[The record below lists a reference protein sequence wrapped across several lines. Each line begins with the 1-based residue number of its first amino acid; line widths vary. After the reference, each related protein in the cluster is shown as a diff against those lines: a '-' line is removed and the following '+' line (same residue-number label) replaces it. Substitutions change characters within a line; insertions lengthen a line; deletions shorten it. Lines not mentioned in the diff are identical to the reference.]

1 MNDTDKRTKSQ
12 GFDNLNKKN
21 DPYKNI
27 FTGMYNEM
35 KLREKDEDTE
45 NLKEG
50 SFYYTFPKFF
60 SLVRSGGK
68 WDHKPTIRKYAPSFY
83 HKTEKSSVN
92 PEKPATV
99 FGTYLPGDKNYIYDY
114 DIWSNIHY
122 GYAGRMSGFKDS
134 TLNLGAQI
142 HDAAKGHSI
151 SDTFSDRNKDANAVK
166 LGIKLYDKYGAN
178 LKKETLEKE
187 IFENRASL
195 NRYPR
200 WELIE
205 KNHVVKQGET
215 VFTIA
220 MENNLAV
227 TEIFT
232 KNPAVNLFS
241 LDPGQIIILPS
252 PDEIRQLSPAEYLEI
267 LNSSTYLNGHGAEHD
282 ALVEK
287 MKAHF
292 EALQKNQ
299 SVIAQIIEKLS
310 ENADTPTGTV
320 YYVWETRED
329 DRVRPEHAAREGQ
342 VFKWS
347 DPPAGGNPGSEYGCR
362 CGAHAFDEKNYETE
376 QENYFTPQESD
387 TDEQAETAESADLTA
402 AAGDNAA

>member
-45 NLKEG
+45 NLKTSSALFSMG
-50 SFYYTFPKFF
+50 KFVT
-60 SLVRSGGK
+60 LVRSGGK

-83 HKTEKSSVN
+83 HKTERSSVN

-99 FGTYLPGDKNYIYDY
+99 LGTYLPGDKNYIYDY

-122 GYAGRMSGFKDS
+122 GYAGRMSGFKER
-134 TLNLGAQI
+134 TLNWGAKI

-151 SDTFSDRNKDANAVK
+151 SDTFSDRNKDANAVQ

-267 LNSSTYLNGHGAEHD
+267 LNSSTYLNGRGAEHD

-292 EALQKNQ
+292 EALQENQ

-376 QENYFTPQESD
+376 QENYFNPQESD

>member
-45 NLKEG
+45 NLKTSSALFSMG
-50 SFYYTFPKFF
+50 KFVT
-60 SLVRSGGK
+60 LVRSGGK

-83 HKTEKSSVN
+83 HKTERSSVN

-99 FGTYLPGDKNYIYDY
+99 LGTYLPGDKNYIYDY

-122 GYAGRMSGFKDS
+122 GYAGRMSGFKER
-134 TLNLGAQI
+134 TLNWGAKI

-151 SDTFSDRNKDANAVK
+151 SDTFSDRNKDANAVQ

-267 LNSSTYLNGHGAEHD
+267 LNSNAYLNGRGAEHD

-292 EALQKNQ
+292 EALQENQ

-376 QENYFTPQESD
+376 QENYFNPQESD

>member
-83 HKTEKSSVN
+83 HKTERSSVN

-99 FGTYLPGDKNYIYDY
+99 LGTYLPGDKNYIYDY

-122 GYAGRMSGFKDS
+122 GYAGRMSGFKER
-134 TLNLGAQI
+134 TLNWGAKI

-151 SDTFSDRNKDANAVK
+151 SDTFSDRNKDANAVQ

-241 LDPGQIIILPS
+241 LDPGQIVILPS

-267 LNSSTYLNGHGAEHD
+267 LNSSTYLNGRGAEHD

-292 EALQKNQ
+292 EALQENQ

-376 QENYFTPQESD
+376 QENYFNPQESD
-387 TDEQAETAESADLTA
+387 TDEQAETAESADLAA

>member
-83 HKTEKSSVN
+83 HKTERSSVN

-114 DIWSNIHY
+114 DVWSNIHY
-122 GYAGRMSGFKDS
+122 GYAGRMSGFKER
-134 TLNLGAQI
+134 TLNWGAKI

-151 SDTFSDRNKDANAVK
+151 SDTFSDRNKDANAVQ

-241 LDPGQIIILPS
+241 LDPEQIIILPS

-267 LNSSTYLNGHGAEHD
+267 LNSSTYLNGRGAEHD

-292 EALQKNQ
+292 EALQENQ

-376 QENYFTPQESD
+376 QENYFNPQESD
-387 TDEQAETAESADLTA
+387 TDEQAETAEADLTA

>member
-45 NLKEG
+45 NLKTSSALFSMG
-50 SFYYTFPKFF
+50 KFVT
-60 SLVRSGGK
+60 LVRSGGK

-83 HKTEKSSVN
+83 HKTERSSVN

-99 FGTYLPGDKNYIYDY
+99 LGTYLPGDKNYIYDY
-114 DIWSNIHY
+114 DVWSNIHY
-122 GYAGRMSGFKDS
+122 GYAGRMSGFKER
-134 TLNLGAQI
+134 TLNWGAKI

-205 KNHVVKQGET
+205 KNHIVKQGET

-241 LDPGQIIILPS
+241 LDPGQIVILPS

-267 LNSSTYLNGHGAEHD
+267 LNSSAYLSGRGAEHD

-292 EALQKNQ
+292 EALQENQ
-299 SVIAQIIEKLS
+299 SVIAQVIEKLS

>member
-83 HKTEKSSVN
+83 HKTERSSVN

-114 DIWSNIHY
+114 DVWSNIHY
-122 GYAGRMSGFKDS
+122 GYAGRMSGFKER
-134 TLNLGAQI
+134 TLNWGAKI
-142 HDAAKGHSI
+142 HDAAKDHSI
-151 SDTFSDRNKDANAVK
+151 SDTFSDRNKDANAVQ

-205 KNHVVKQGET
+205 KIMLLNKGKPSLPLPWK
-215 VFTIA
+215 TIWP
-220 MENNLAV
+220 LRK
-227 TEIFT
+227 F
-232 KNPAVNLFS
+232 
-241 LDPGQIIILPS
+241 LPK
-252 PDEIRQLSPAEYLEI
+252 IR
-267 LNSSTYLNGHGAEHD
+267 
-282 ALVEK
+282 
-287 MKAHF
+287 
-292 EALQKNQ
+292 
-299 SVIAQIIEKLS
+299 
-310 ENADTPTGTV
+310 
-320 YYVWETRED
+320 R
-329 DRVRPEHAAREGQ
+329 
-342 VFKWS
+342 
-347 DPPAGGNPGSEYGCR
+347 
-362 CGAHAFDEKNYETE
+362 
-376 QENYFTPQESD
+376 
-387 TDEQAETAESADLTA
+387 
-402 AAGDNAA
+402 

>member
-83 HKTEKSSVN
+83 HKTERSSVN

-114 DIWSNIHY
+114 DVWSNIHY
-122 GYAGRMSGFKDS
+122 GYAGRMSGFKER
-134 TLNLGAQI
+134 TLNWGAKI

-241 LDPGQIIILPS
+241 LDPGQIVILPS

-267 LNSSTYLNGHGAEHD
+267 LNSNAYLNGRGAEHD

-292 EALQKNQ
+292 EALQENQ
-299 SVIAQIIEKLS
+299 SVIAQVIEKLS

-376 QENYFTPQESD
+376 QENYFNPQESD
-387 TDEQAETAESADLTA
+387 TDEQAETAESADLAA

>member
-1 MNDTDKRTKSQ
+1 
-12 GFDNLNKKN
+12 
-21 DPYKNI
+21 
-27 FTGMYNEM
+27 
-35 KLREKDEDTE
+35 
-45 NLKEG
+45 
-50 SFYYTFPKFF
+50 
-60 SLVRSGGK
+60 
-68 WDHKPTIRKYAPSFY
+68 
-83 HKTEKSSVN
+83 
-92 PEKPATV
+92 
-99 FGTYLPGDKNYIYDY
+99 
-114 DIWSNIHY
+114 
-122 GYAGRMSGFKDS
+122 
-134 TLNLGAQI
+134 
-142 HDAAKGHSI
+142 
-151 SDTFSDRNKDANAVK
+151 
-166 LGIKLYDKYGAN
+166 
-178 LKKETLEKE
+178 
-187 IFENRASL
+187 
-195 NRYPR
+195 
-200 WELIE
+200 
-205 KNHVVKQGET
+205 
-215 VFTIA
+215 

-267 LNSSTYLNGHGAEHD
+267 LNSSTYLNGRGAEHD

-292 EALQKNQ
+292 EALQENQ

>member
-21 DPYKNI
+21 DPYENI
-27 FTGMYNEM
+27 STGMYNEM
-35 KLREKDEDTE
+35 KLREKDEDVK
-45 NLKEG
+45 NLNEK
-50 SFYYTFPKFF
+50 SVYYGFPKFF

-99 FGTYLPGDKNYIYDY
+99 FGTYLPGDKKYIYDY

-122 GYAGRMSGFKDS
+122 GYAGRMSGFKDR
-134 TLNLGAQI
+134 TLDWGAKI

-151 SDTFSDRNKDANAVK
+151 SDTFFDRNKDANAVQ

-200 WELIE
+200 RDLIE

-227 TEIFT
+227 TEIFA

-241 LDPGQIIILPS
+241 LDPGQVVILPS

-267 LNSSTYLNGHGAEHD
+267 LNSGDYLYGRGAEHD

-292 EALQKNQ
+292 EALLENQ

-310 ENADTPTGTV
+310 ENADTPTKTV
-320 YYVWETRED
+320 YYVWETQED

-362 CGAHAFDEKNYETE
+362 CSAHAFDENNYETE
-376 QENYFTPQESD
+376 QRDYFNALENDTEEQE
-387 TDEQAETAESADLTA
+387 ETEESSGLVA
-402 AAGDNAA
+402 AVSAGGI